1 MSFNSNK
8 NLNNDSKI
16 DNTHL
21 LIESSTDNFKNNKFN
36 NINYNFSNSNVS
48 YIKEADIP
56 NKIEEINNLHE
67 VFENEFENRLDE
79 YLANILD
86 NTVI

>member
-1 MSFNSNK
+1 MSFSSNK

>member
-1 MSFNSNK
+1 M
-8 NLNNDSKI
+8 
-16 DNTHL
+16 